1 MSGCGSQTETTDHL
15 FLRCP
20 FFAENRQKLLNSMFK
35 INVSLKN
42 LNNEMLSDIYLF
54 GSDKYKDTVDKEIL
68 VHTIKTTKS
77 FKRPLFF

>member
-1 MSGCGSQTETTDHL
+1 
-15 FLRCP
+15 
-20 FFAENRQKLLNSMFK
+20 MFK

-54 GSDKYKDTVDKEIL
+54 GSDKYKDTADKEIL